1 MDVNSLQRNYYC
13 SVRGVVLMATARH
26 TSDRR
31 RERQEDVKEVTHG
44 KHKPG
49 RLDQDKWSIGFLL
62 LLYTLQGIPM
72 GLAASIPMVLQ
83 AKKVGYRQQA
93 LFSLVSWPFSVKL
106 LWAPL
111 VDALY
116 SRSFG
121 RRKSWLVPSQ
131 YVIGVVMLVLSYF
144 VDDFMGEGDQ
154 GPPSVRI
161 LTLVFFILFVC
172 AATQDIAVDGWALTI
187 LSQENVGHASTCN
200 LVGQTAGYFLGYTV
214 FLALESKEF
223 CNTYLRW
230 APQERGIVD
239 LPSFLFIWGMV
250 FIVVTT
256 LVCLLKTESR
266 ERHVETKSKGSIL
279 SAYKELLR
287 ILKLRPVQSYAVFV
301 LTSEVLYSTC
311 TSTVCM

>member
-1 MDVNSLQRNYYC
+1 
-13 SVRGVVLMATARH
+13 MAALRY
-26 TSDRR
+26 TSERR
-31 RERQEDVKEVTHG
+31 MEREEDEEKGTHDD
-44 KHKPG
+44 KLKQG
-49 RLDQDKWSIGFLL
+49 RLARDKWSIALLL

-83 AKKVGYRQQA
+83 EKKVGYKQQA

-111 VDALY
+111 VDAFY
-116 SRSFG
+116 SQSFG

-144 VDDFMGEGDQ
+144 VYDLMGGDQ
-154 GPPSVRI
+154 GSPSVTI
-161 LTLVFFILFVC
+161 LTLVFFLLFVC

-187 LSQENVGHASTCN
+187 LSRENVGHASTCN
-200 LVGQTAGYFLGYTV
+200 SVGQTAGYFLGYTV

-230 APQERGIVD
+230 EPQERGVVD
-239 LPSFLFIWGMV
+239 LPRFLFFWGVV

-256 LVCLLKTESR
+256 LVWMLKKESYQKR
-266 ERHVETKSKGSIL
+266 VEANGSII
-279 SAYKELLR
+279 SAYVELLR
-287 ILKLRPVQSYAVFV
+287 ILKLKPVQLYAVFA
-301 LTSEVLYSTC
+301 LTSKV
-311 TSTVCM
+311 